1 MQLFDFLKNL
11 FITLGLSEINAEILK
26 SFSLFIFIL
35 IFAIIVNLI
44 VKKIVVKLLSKAAK
58 KTSIKIDDIII
69 EEKLILY
76 ITHLIPA
83 AIIHLFLDFIFNS
96 NIKYPF
102 DYQYILNVIDNILL
116 LYVYIIV
123 WMVMFAA
130 INAFHTSFK
139 TFKISDRIDIKGFL
153 QLIKVIISIIFI
165 ILIVSVVVK
174 KEPGTILAA
183 FGAIAAALI
192 FVFKDTLL
200 GFVAGIQ
207 IASNN
212 MLKPG
217 DWISMPEMNADGNVL
232 EVGLT
237 TVKIQNFNKTIS
249 TVPTYS
255 LVTKSFKNWA
265 GMVDTGGRRIKRS
278 IFIDVNSIKFCDDK
292 MIEKFKKYHL
302 LTDYIKEKEQIIKNY
317 NLKNKIDKNLI
328 VNSRK
333 ITNIGTFRKYIELYL
348 KGNELLQQKDFT
360 LLVRQLQVT
369 ATGLPLEIYVFSKD
383 TRWVHYEAIQSDI
396 FDHIFSVIN
405 EFELKL
411 FQNPTGSDFS
421 KIK

>member
-1 MQLFDFLKNL
+1 MHTFDFFKNL
-11 FITLGLSEINAEILK
+11 YLKLGLSEINAEILK
-26 SFSLFIFIL
+26 SFTVFVMIFV
-35 IFAIIVNLI
+35 FAVIINLI
-44 VKKIVVKLLSKAAK
+44 IKKNGIKFLHKLAK
-58 KTSIKIDDIII
+58 KTKTQYDDIILK
-69 EEKLILY
+69 EKLILY

-83 AIIHLFLDFIFNS
+83 TIIHLFLDFIFNPGV
-96 NIKYPF
+96 KYPF
-102 DYQYILNVIDNILL
+102 DYQYILNIIDNILL
-116 LYVYIIV
+116 LYVYIVIWLV
-123 WMVMFAA
+123 FFAA

-139 TFKISDRIDIKGFL
+139 TLKIADKVDIKGFL

-217 DWISMPEMNADGNVL
+217 DWVSMPDMNADGNVL

-237 TVKIQNFNKTIS
+237 IVKIQNFDKTIS

-255 LVTKSFKNWA
+255 LVNKSFKNWA
-265 GMVDTGGRRIKRS
+265 AMVDAGGRRIKRS
-278 IFIDVNSIKFCDDK
+278 IFIDVNSIKFCDNE
-292 MIEKFKKYHL
+292 MIKKFKKYHL
-302 LTDYIKEKEQIIKNY
+302 LTNYINKKEQIIKDY
-317 NLKNKIDKNLI
+317 NLKNEVDENVI

-333 ITNIGTFRKYIELYL
+333 ITNIGTFRKYIEFYL
-348 KGNELLQQKDFT
+348 KENELLKQKDFT

-369 ATGLPLEIYVFSKD
+369 PTGLPLEIYVFTND
-383 TRWVHYEAIQSDI
+383 TSWVNYEAIQSDI

-405 EFELKL
+405 QFDLKL
-411 FQNPTGSDFS
+411 FQNPTGADFR